1 MTGWSLSVPVC
12 LLGLTEVQMSENV
25 EECRLDFY
33 QLKKIRKETMDK
45 PRRLAHRA
53 MDSVTDRCNRKL
65 QIERQPQ

>member
-12 LLGLTEVQMSENV
+12 LLGLTVVQTSEMV
-25 EECRLDFY
+25 EERCLDFY
-33 QLKKIRKETMDK
+33 Q
-45 PRRLAHRA
+45 RA